1 MATEPVYT
9 EGVCGD
15 GAAILRDGV
24 PVKITEILA
33 MLNTHSILPQM
44 VAVVRLPSWEQCD
57 HKPEEERTEL
67 ERFIRDNEPVRH
79 DNEWRSALA
88 AVLAE
93 AINEDRWSRLPEAVD
108 IMPPASKSAD
118 ACHHI
123 NVALAEL
130 RYIRDPSLAGV
141 VANIAQ
147 RLVLALDD
155 LQPIPSSGS
164 RSPSAFHTR
173 DPGRGR
179 LRAGAQGE

>member
-1 MATEPVYT
+1 MATEPIYT
-9 EGVCGD
+9 EEVCGD
-15 GAAILRDGV
+15 GVAILRGGV
-24 PVKITEILA
+24 PVKITEVLA

-57 HKPEEERTEL
+57 DKPEEERTEL
-67 ERFIRDNEPVRH
+67 ERFIRDNEAVRH

-118 ACHHI
+118 TCYHI
-123 NVALAEL
+123 DAALAGL
-130 RYIRDPSLAGV
+130 RYIRDPSLAGA

-147 RLVLALDD
+147 RLTLALAD
-155 LQPIPSSGS
+155 LQPVQQETTN
-164 RSPSAFHTR
+164 A
-173 DPGRGR
+173 D
-179 LRAGAQGE
+179 